1 MYFLDLGPSGENL
14 TLFFGLIF
22 IFLNLFTYYMY
33 AYNWSKNLNT
43 FSLINFLNNLSFIS
57 KYSLKCFL
65 WPRWLQDSLRLIQDQ
80 FGVVIQNKSS
90 ITHTRIR
97 SGIFISAVLWSEGR
111 FLGKSGTAQCPRTDL
126 NKTFLP
132 KTITAWKLIPYRSKI
147 SKNWNPQH
155 WVPLHRFFK
164 N

>member
-1 MYFLDLGPSGENL
+1 MYFLDLGPSGQNL

-57 KYSLKCFL
+57 MYSLKCFL

-111 FLGKSGTAQCPRTDL
+111 FLGKSGTEDVGARVAEVVAE
-126 NKTFLP
+126 N
-132 KTITAWKLIPYRSKI
+132 ITSYKWTWKSLVI
-147 SKNWNPQH
+147 
-155 WVPLHRFFK
+155 LHTALHCFYTYM
-164 N
+164 